1 MYSVNVGFK
10 TSKGTIDE
18 TQVDVSST
26 VDLVNIIL
34 GLQKEMDIREIAYLE
49 EPLVELEVTD

>member
-18 TQVDVSST
+18 TQ
-26 VDLVNIIL
+26 
-34 GLQKEMDIREIAYLE
+34 MDIREIAYLE